1 MFRLVYGSANLS
13 RMSFTGL
20 KTPNLF
26 LGLMRLVTWLFWR
39 NPVSTAK
46 SKPKPPRRP
55 TLAVIN
61 ASVPDDVFAL
71 IRMSWFKQGRPVEVE
86 EFQIFE
92 CDDAYAIF
100 HGTVGQALRQR
111 ADVSVITTYSAEALG
126 IPNP

>member
-1 MFRLVYGSANLS
+1 MTFVFNL
-13 RMSFTGL
+13 L
-20 KTPNLF
+20 
-26 LGLMRLVTWLFWR
+26 LGLLLAASRLFR
-39 NPVSTAK
+39 SHSVSTAK

-126 IPNP
+126 IPTEAR

>member
-1 MFRLVYGSANLS
+1 MTFVFNL
-13 RMSFTGL
+13 L
-20 KTPNLF
+20 
-26 LGLMRLVTWLFWR
+26 LGLLLAASRLFR
-39 NPVSTAK
+39 SHSVSTAK

-100 HGTVGQALRQR
+100 HGTVGQALRQK

-126 IPNP
+126 IPTEAR

>member
-1 MFRLVYGSANLS
+1 MTFVFNL
-13 RMSFTGL
+13 L
-20 KTPNLF
+20 
-26 LGLMRLVTWLFWR
+26 LGLLLAASRLFR
-39 NPVSTAK
+39 SHSVSTAK

-61 ASVPDDVFAL
+61 AAVPDDVFAL

-126 IPNP
+126 IPTEAR

>member
-1 MFRLVYGSANLS
+1 MGLTMTFVFNL
-13 RMSFTGL
+13 L
-20 KTPNLF
+20 
-26 LGLMRLVTWLFWR
+26 LGLLLAASRLFR
-39 NPVSTAK
+39 SHSVSTAK

-61 ASVPDDVFAL
+61 AAVPDDVFAL

-100 HGTVGQALRQR
+100 HGTVGQALR
-111 ADVSVITTYSAEALG
+111 
-126 IPNP
+126 

>member
-1 MFRLVYGSANLS
+1 MTFVFNL
-13 RMSFTGL
+13 L
-20 KTPNLF
+20 
-26 LGLMRLVTWLFWR
+26 LGLLLAASRLFR
-39 NPVSTAK
+39 SHSVSTAK

-61 ASVPDDVFAL
+61 AAVPDDVFAL

-100 HGTVGQALRQR
+100 HGTVGQALRQK

-126 IPNP
+126 IPTEAR